1 MPENDRSSEDRIFVL
16 LAPAL
21 AYVPPAF
28 TRRDLQP
35 EEHAGRLADVQQ
47 MRGRIYMDDG
57 AIEPWQLTADGRY
70 RLHEDES
77 RWHLL
82 TVKERQ
88 LRGCASL
95 KVYIPP
101 TAFSD
106 LGVSQSAQA
115 RCSQWGS
122 ALRKSVS
129 LDLLLAESEL
139 LRYVEAGGWALAPE
153 LRCTSEALHIAL
165 ASYALGELLG
175 GCLGLSTATVRH
187 HSASILR
194 RLGGSTL
201 VCDGQRLPPYY
212 DPAYRC
218 EMEIVRFDSRLPNPR
233 YQVLVNQLKTELALA
248 QVFCASTE
256 AVEEMGTQSRQLI
269 ALSNAVGHGT
279 SSASRPHGGSPDV
292 VSAGVQ

>member
-1 MPENDRSSEDRIFVL
+1 
-16 LAPAL
+16 
-21 AYVPPAF
+21 
-28 TRRDLQP
+28 
-35 EEHAGRLADVQQ
+35 
-47 MRGRIYMDDG
+47 
-57 AIEPWQLTADGRY
+57 
-70 RLHEDES
+70 
-77 RWHLL
+77 
-82 TVKERQ
+82 
-88 LRGCASL
+88 
-95 KVYIPP
+95 VYLPP

-129 LDLLLAESEL
+129 LDLLLAETEL

-153 LRCTSEALHIAL
+153 LRCTTEALHIAL

-201 VCDGQRLPPYY
+201 VCDGRPLPPYY

-218 EMEIVRFDSRLPNPR
+218 EMEIVRFDSRMPSPK
-233 YQVLVNQLKTELALA
+233 YQALVDQLKAELALA
-248 QVFCASTE
+248 PVFCA
-256 AVEEMGTQSRQLI
+256 ALGDPEELQTRQLL
-269 ALSNAVGHGT
+269 ALTNAVGHRT
-279 SSASRPHGGSPDV
+279 RSSLRPLSDGLPAPDV
-292 VSAGVQ
+292 SPGFARNFLTTS

>member
-1 MPENDRSSEDRIFVL
+1 LHE
-16 LAPAL
+16 
-21 AYVPPAF
+21 
-28 TRRDLQP
+28 
-35 EEHAGRLADVQQ
+35 EEHADQVAKVQQ
-47 MRGRIYMDDG
+47 MRGRIYLEDG
-57 AIEPWQLTADGRY
+57 AIEPWQLTGDGRF
-70 RLHEDES
+70 RLHEDEN

-82 TVKERQ
+82 TVKEQQ

-129 LDLLLAESEL
+129 LDLQLAQTEL

-153 LRCTSEALHIAL
+153 LRCTAEALHIAL

-201 VCDGQRLPPYY
+201 VCDGQPLPPYY

-218 EMEIVRFDSRLPNPR
+218 EMEIVRFDSRMPSPK
-233 YQVLVNQLKTELALA
+233 YQALVNQLKAELALA
-248 QVFCASTE
+248 PVVCAAFGTP
-256 AVEEMGTQSRQLI
+256 EELETRQLL
-269 ALSNAVGHGT
+269 ALTNAVGQRT
-279 SSASRPHGGSPDV
+279 RSSLRPLSDSVPAPDV
-292 VSAGVQ
+292 SPGFANPLGVQ

>member
-1 MPENDRSSEDRIFVL
+1 MNDRSSKDRVFVL

-21 AYVPPAF
+21 AYVPSVFA
-28 TRRDLQP
+28 RRDLHE
-35 EEHAGRLADVQQ
+35 EEHANRLANVQQ
-47 MRGRIYMDDG
+47 MRGRIYLEDG
-57 AIEPWQLTADGRY
+57 ALESWQLTGDGRY

-82 TVKERQ
+82 TVKDRQ

-95 KVYIPP
+95 KVYLPP
-101 TAFSD
+101 TAYSD

-115 RCSQWGS
+115 QCSQWGT

-129 LDLLLAESEL
+129 LDLELAESEL

-153 LRCTSEALHIAL
+153 LRCTTEALHIAL

-175 GCLGLSTATVRH
+175 GALGLSTATVRH

-194 RLGGSTL
+194 RLGGTTL
-201 VCDGQRLPPYY
+201 MCDGQPLPPYY

-218 EMEIVRFDSRLPNPR
+218 EMEIVRFDSRLPSPK
-233 YQVLVNQLKTELALA
+233 YQALVDTLKTELALA
-248 QVFCASTE
+248 PVICSSAGI
-256 AVEEMGTQSRQLI
+256 EEMGGQSRQLM
-269 ALSNAVGHGT
+269 ALGNAVGQGT
-279 SSASRPHGGSPDV
+279 SSSLRPHGDSVDV
-292 VSAGVQ
+292 SVSAGVQ

>member
-1 MPENDRSSEDRIFVL
+1 LSKDRGFVL
-16 LAPAL
+16 LAPSL
-21 AYVPPAF
+21 AFVPSAF
-28 TRRDLQP
+28 ERRDV
-35 EEHAGRLADVQQ
+35 EEEDHADQLAKVQQ
-47 MRGRIYMDDG
+47 MRGRIYLEDG
-57 AIEPWQLTADGRY
+57 AIETWQLTGDGRFC
-70 RLHEDES
+70 LHEDEN

-82 TVKERQ
+82 TVKEQQ

-95 KVYIPP
+95 KVYLPP

-129 LDLLLAESEL
+129 LDLLLAETEL

-153 LRCTSEALHIAL
+153 LRCTTEALHIAL

-187 HSASILR
+187 RSASILR

-201 VCDGQRLPPYY
+201 VCDGLPLPPYY

-218 EMEIVRFDSRLPNPR
+218 EMEIVRFDSRMPSPK
-233 YQVLVNQLKTELALA
+233 YQALVDQLKAELAQA
-248 QVFCASTE
+248 PVFCA
-256 AVEEMGTQSRQLI
+256 AFGAQEELEMRQLL
-269 ALSNAVGHGT
+269 ALTNAVGHRAG
-279 SSASRPHGGSPDV
+279 SSLRPISD
-292 VSAGVQ
+292 SADLSNAIGVQ

>member
-1 MPENDRSSEDRIFVL
+1 VNDRSSKDRIFVL

-28 TRRDLQP
+28 GRRDVQD
-35 EEHAGRLADVQQ
+35 EEHADQLAKVQQ
-47 MRGRIYMDDG
+47 MRGRIYLEDG
-57 AIEPWQLTADGRY
+57 AIEPWQLTEDGRY
-70 RLHEDES
+70 RLHEDEN

-82 TVKERQ
+82 TVKDQQ

-101 TAFSD
+101 TIFSD
-106 LGVSQSAQA
+106 LGVSQSPQA

-153 LRCTSEALHIAL
+153 LRCTTEALHIAL

-201 VCDGQRLPPYY
+201 VCDGRPLPPYY

-218 EMEIVRFDSRLPNPR
+218 EMEIVRFDSRMPSPKYLA
-233 YQVLVNQLKTELALA
+233 LVNQLKAELAVAPVL
-248 QVFCASTE
+248 CAASGATKE
-256 AVEEMGTQSRQLI
+256 GGTPEELQTRQLL
-269 ALSNAVGHGT
+269 ALTNAVGREPDRL
-279 SSASRPHGGSPDV
+279 SAP
-292 VSAGVQ
+292 SAALWMFPMQ